1 MPRLLSVDLRY
12 GSDVTIRFTTSRAVF
27 DACDTAVLQLVDP
40 GPRHCE
46 LTVRIERGGVAEAA
60 LWNPDRLR
68 RESLPIENVTV
79 RGTTVECCVPLA
91 LLPIPRTTPDVA
103 AALIV
108 NGALVQSGF
117 PVSVRPG
124 ILAPIASRV

>member
-27 DACDTAVLQLVDP
+27 DACDTAVLQLADP

-46 LTVRIERGGVAEAA
+46 LTVRIERGRVAEAA

-68 RESLPIENVTV
+68 RESLPLETVTV

-91 LLPIPRTTPDVA
+91 LLPIPRTTPLVA

-117 PVSVRPG
+117 AVSVRPG
-124 ILAPIASRV
+124 ILAPVASRV